1 MGGVGAAGTAGGAES
16 ANVQKQGAKSSE
28 RRERTGFERTTYPPL
43 MEFLEAW
50 LRVRIIVYVFEHFAR
65 LRWDS

>member
-1 MGGVGAAGTAGGAES
+1 MGGVGDAGAAGGDET
-16 ANVQKQGAKSSE
+16 ANVQKQGANSSE
-28 RRERTGFERTTYPPL
+28 RRERTDFERTTYPPL

-65 LRWDS
+65 FQ